1 MRPPP
6 AHRATTAH
14 LQALYPFVSGG
25 GLGGGGPIVGR
36 DLLGGIFCFDPWDL
50 YRRGVLTNPNV
61 IVLGQLGR
69 GKSTFVKTM
78 VWRHAAFGRRSWIVD
93 PKGEYGALARACG
106 SEAIRLEP
114 GGPVRLNPLEL
125 PGGTTGSGG
134 AVSAGSPADRA
145 SAVRRRSRLTSSLV
159 ASSLGRALAPAER
172 TAIDLAIVAV
182 SRAASQPT
190 LPEVV
195 EALLEPD
202 PALAA
207 TVRTDAD
214 GLARDGRA
222 AALELRRLVD
232 GDLAGIFDGPT
243 SRGLDLDAPVVVL
256 DLSAVF
262 ASPALALLMTCAT
275 SWLQALLSRPDGPR
289 RLVVVDEAWAVLHDL
304 ATARW
309 LQSTFKLARA
319 FGVCNLAV
327 VHRLSDLQAAGG
339 EGSAQQRLAEGLLAD
354 SETRVVFGQSPA
366 EAGSTGRMLG
376 LTGPER
382 DLVAR
387 LPRGVALWKVGER
400 SFLVEHQVG
409 GLEAALVD
417 TDAAMTPGAKGAP

>member
-14 LQALYPFVSGG
+14 LQALYPFVSEG
-25 GLGGGGPIVGR
+25 GLGGLGPLVGR
-36 DLLGGIFCFDPWDL
+36 DLLGGVFCFDPWDL
-50 YRRGVLTNPNV
+50 YCRGVLTNPNV

-69 GKSTFVKTM
+69 GKSTLVKTM
-78 VWRHAAFGRRSWIVD
+78 VWRQAAFGRRSWIVD
-93 PKGEYGALARACG
+93 PKGEYGSLAVACG
-106 SEAIRLEP
+106 SGVLKLEP
-114 GGPVRLNPLEL
+114 DGPVRLNPLDL
-125 PGGTTGSGG
+125 PGSAGG
-134 AVSAGSPADRA
+134 ASSSTDPA
-145 SAVRRRSRLTSSLV
+145 SAARPRSRLTCSLV
-159 ASSLGRALAPAER
+159 ASSLGRALAPPER
-172 TAIDLAIVAV
+172 TAIDLAVLAV
-182 SRAASQPT
+182 SRASCQPT

-195 EALLEPD
+195 EALLDPD

-214 GLARDGRA
+214 GLARDGRV

-243 SRGLDLDAPVVVL
+243 SSGLDLDAPVVVL

-275 SWLQALLSRPDGPR
+275 SWLQTLLSGPDGPR
-289 RLVVVDEAWAVLHDL
+289 RLVVVDEAWAILHDL

-327 VHRLSDLQAAGG
+327 VHRLSDLRAAGE

-366 EAGSTGRMLG
+366 EAESTGQMLG

-387 LPRGVALWKVGER
+387 LPRGVALWKVGGR
-400 SFLVEHQVG
+400 SFLVEHQLG
-409 GLEAALVD
+409 ALEAALVD
-417 TDAAMTPGAKGAP
+417 TDGAMTPRPGGAA